1 MIEKEV
7 KHYILQGTSLSLES
21 KQLKSHRK
29 FLKLIIILSLLPI
42 QAYRSNKDCWE
53 KLSDKLNCLE
63 WTLFSVLSCLQVVQ
77 CTLHYSFW
85 DQLWWYGDLWIT
97 FAFVSHLNKFHSFT
111 KLMLFSLWSVIG
123 SLSGMCSP
131 ETTTLKESFHHCQV
145 TAIVNASDMYT
156 TLEIAYSPFLKPSW
170 SWCSLLT
177 FLGEVALFEKW
188 HLEVSWIIPSGFW
201 WNCPM
206 LGAEAGHCVCRAT
219 LEDVQHIPGFNMLPA
234 ERKCRGMDG
243 DKIGRT
249 VKWSSIC
256 IQWNSLL
263 TSPMGGEHE
272 FSAGGATSELGSFF
286 FPWFP
291 IIEVKTSL
299 WFKAQVQ
306 SCFMLCGWDAHLN
319 SAQWRGQE
327 SAMLLKLIGPWC
339 FRSPG

>member
-85 DQLWWYGDLWIT
+85 DQLWWYGDHWIT

-156 TLEIAYSPFLKPSW
+156 TLEIAYSPFRRKPS
-170 SWCSLLT
+170 
-177 FLGEVALFEKW
+177 
-188 HLEVSWIIPSGFW
+188 
-201 WNCPM
+201 
-206 LGAEAGHCVCRAT
+206 
-219 LEDVQHIPGFNMLPA
+219 
-234 ERKCRGMDG
+234 
-243 DKIGRT
+243 
-249 VKWSSIC
+249 
-256 IQWNSLL
+256 
-263 TSPMGGEHE
+263 
-272 FSAGGATSELGSFF
+272 
-286 FPWFP
+286 
-291 IIEVKTSL
+291 
-299 WFKAQVQ
+299 
-306 SCFMLCGWDAHLN
+306 
-319 SAQWRGQE
+319 
-327 SAMLLKLIGPWC
+327 
-339 FRSPG
+339 